1 MLKVDETPVPSS
13 AQSHLRL
20 DWSNV
25 CTLLLRVHLP
35 VLETR
40 MTNKQNKLNKRF
52 LLRPLVLTHLP
63 SKLCA
68 HAPRPCSDTPS
79 FLPSKLTLCAYTS
92 SLQLDRYAH
101 RWKVGY
107 RHPHTKS
114 DRCLSDTYSRF
125 PINLFWTQPQNATP
139 TFCRNFPR

>member
-79 FLPSKLTLCAYTS
+79 FLLNLLCA
-92 SLQLDRYAH
+92 
-101 RWKVGY
+101 
-107 RHPHTKS
+107 HTPRPCNSTDMHTAGKWVIG
-114 DRCLSDTYSRF
+114 TH
-125 PINLFWTQPQNATP
+125 TQNQTGA
-139 TFCRNFPR
+139 

>member
-40 MTNKQNKLNKRF
+40 MTNKQKIE
-52 LLRPLVLTHLP
+52 
-63 SKLCA
+63 
-68 HAPRPCSDTPS
+68 
-79 FLPSKLTLCAYTS
+79 
-92 SLQLDRYAH
+92 Q
-101 RWKVGY
+101 
-107 RHPHTKS
+107 
-114 DRCLSDTYSRF
+114 
-125 PINLFWTQPQNATP
+125 
-139 TFCRNFPR
+139 

>member
-40 MTNKQNKLNKRF
+40 MTNKQKIEQTF
-52 LLRPLVLTHLP
+52 PI
-63 SKLCA
+63 
-68 HAPRPCSDTPS
+68 APPCSDTLY
-79 FLPSKLTLCAYTS
+79 F
-92 SLQLDRYAH
+92 
-101 RWKVGY
+101 
-107 RHPHTKS
+107 
-114 DRCLSDTYSRF
+114 
-125 PINLFWTQPQNATP
+125 
-139 TFCRNFPR
+139 